1 MTIRSFPSAV
11 IALLF
16 LAACAGN
23 TQKKDDP
30 KPDNKKKEE
39 YPVAAPL
46 ATEAMAGQKVCVLP
60 MTLVVSEDSI
70 ADQEPFNNRA
80 RMLAMTDSLIGLAL
94 ESRAPS
100 VEWVL
105 PPQVRQ
111 IAKRA
116 PGVITDPDRMGQSVL
131 RNEHIQDVPDP
142 LWSNIRA
149 LSSIAGGRDIFV
161 PSMIEFFKMPNN
173 EYRAELSLAVADSR
187 TGHIPWRTVATGI
200 GPSAERAITAAMNA
214 VLVLSRE

>member
-11 IALLF
+11 IALL
-16 LAACAGN
+16 LVAACGGS
-23 TQKKDDP
+23 TKKDETKPDP
-30 KPDNKKKEE
+30 KKQE
-39 YPVAAPL
+39 YPVAVPL

-70 ADQEPFNNRA
+70 ADQAPFNNRA

-100 VEWVL
+100 VEWL
-105 PPQVRQ
+105 FPPQVRQ

-161 PSMIEFFKMPNN
+161 PSMIEFFKMPND
-173 EYRAELSLAVADSR
+173 EYRVELSLAVADSR
-187 TGHIPWRTVATGI
+187 TGHIPWRTIATGI
-200 GPSAERAITAAMNA
+200 APSPERAITAAMNT

>member
-1 MTIRSFPSAV
+1 MPIRFLPSAV
-11 IALLF
+11 FALL
-16 LAACAGN
+16 LVAACAGSS
-23 TQKKDDP
+23 KKDETKPDP
-30 KPDNKKKEE
+30 KKPE
-39 YPVAAPL
+39 YPVAEPL

-70 ADQEPFNNRA
+70 ADQAPFNNRA
-80 RMLAMTDSLIGLAL
+80 KMLAMTDSLIGLAL
-94 ESRAPS
+94 DSRAPS
-100 VEWVL
+100 VEWLL

-131 RNEHIQDVPDP
+131 RNLHIQDVPDP
-142 LWSNIRA
+142 LWSNMRA
-149 LSSIAGGRDIFV
+149 LTSIAGGRDVLV
-161 PSMIEFFKMPNN
+161 PSMLEFFKMPDNQ
-173 EYRAELSLAVADSR
+173 YRAELSLAVADSR

-200 GPSAERAITAAMNA
+200 GPSAERAITAAMNT